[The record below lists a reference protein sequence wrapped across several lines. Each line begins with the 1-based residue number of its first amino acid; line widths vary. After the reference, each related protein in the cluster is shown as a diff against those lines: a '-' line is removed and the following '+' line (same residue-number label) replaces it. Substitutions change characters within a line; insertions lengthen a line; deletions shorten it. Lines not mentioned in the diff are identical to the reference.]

1 MRLLNLHIRNFRKI
15 EDLSVTF
22 PKGLTVIVGENNAG
36 KTAIIDALRLMLFS
50 SRDYE
55 SLRLNEDD
63 FRRGSQNAPIE
74 ISCTFCDLSDTDE
87 VHFQECLV
95 DIGDGKFHARLN
107 ARAEFNATTRRAN
120 VKMWGGETEG
130 GTLPSNLYDHL
141 SSIYLQPLRDPES
154 GLRPGRHSQV
164 SRLIDCLTP
173 EDKRGEFETIAQTAN
188 NQIRE
193 LDPVKTAKTDIDAQL
208 TSIAGPE
215 LAQRT
220 ELIFSDPNFHRIIA
234 GLQPEIDGLPFSL
247 NGLGYNNLVF
257 TAATLGTLRR
267 SENYSFRSIIVE
279 EPEAHLHPHLQV
291 LLLRHLVNAA
301 EDTEGNPVQVLVS
314 THSPILASQ
323 APIDSVISI
332 HESGGKVTGV
342 SLCSIDYDET
352 LKKKLQRFLDA
363 TRAELFFARRIL
375 MVEGIAEALL
385 LPVLARID
393 GGNLKDSSVTVLN
406 ADGINFNAFIPLFGS
421 GRLGLSVA
429 ILTDGDDADRTGT
442 PSATATGLK
451 AKEAEIP
458 NLRVE
463 FGEVTFEHELARS
476 AVLLPF
482 LVESFQ
488 RLRPTLGN
496 ALRTVLAGLNTTD
509 EKADAFLAEF
519 LRSETSKGEF
529 AQELAGLLDDSLE
542 AQRNATGSF
551 SWIFSQTE
559 AEELTADAVPQYIRN
574 ALVFL
579 GVINNPI
586 ANEPDGAT
594 TGTDPV
600 PEAN

>member
-15 EDLSVTF
+15 EDLSVIF
-22 PKGLTVIVGENNAG
+22 PKGLAVIVGENNAG

-50 SRDYE
+50 SRDFE
-55 SLRLNEDD
+55 ALRLNEDD

-74 ISCTFCDLSDTDE
+74 ISCTFCDLSNADE

-107 ARAEFNATTRRAN
+107 ARAEFNSTTRRAN

-164 SRLIDCLTP
+164 SRLIDCLTAV
-173 EDKRGEFETIAQTAN
+173 DKRVEFETIAQTAN

-193 LDPVKTAKTDIDAQL
+193 LDPVKSAKADIDAQL
-208 TSIAGPE
+208 TSIAGAE
-215 LAQRT
+215 LAQEI
-220 ELIFSDPNFHRIIA
+220 ELIFSDPSFHRIIA
-234 GLQPEIDGLPFSL
+234 GLQPEIDGLPFAL

-267 SENYSFRSIIVE
+267 SKNYSFRSIIVE

-301 EDTEGNPVQVLVS
+301 EDTDGNTVQVLVS

-323 APIDSVISI
+323 APIDSVISV
-332 HESGGKVTGV
+332 HDSAGKVTGV

-385 LPVLARID
+385 LPVLARMA

-406 ADGINFNAFIPLFGS
+406 ADGINFNAFVPLFGS

-429 ILTDGDDADRTGT
+429 ILTDGDDVGRTGT

-451 AKEAEIP
+451 AKEGEIQ

-463 FGEVTFEHELARS
+463 YGEITFEHELARS
-476 AVLLPF
+476 AALLPF
-482 LVESFQ
+482 MLQ
-488 RLRPTLGN
+488 AYRTLRPTLG
-496 ALRTVLAGLNTTD
+496 AVLDTQINGLGTD
-509 EKADAFLAEF
+509 YAKADAFLEEF
-519 LRSETSKGEF
+519 LRSKASKGEF
-529 AQELAGLLDDSLE
+529 AQELAGLFEDSLS
-542 AQRNATGSF
+542 NP
-551 SWIFSQTE
+551 E
-559 AEELTADAVPQYIRN
+559 AEAFPVDCVPQYIRD
-574 ALVFL
+574 ALEFL
-579 GVINNPI
+579 GVITVSNP
-586 ANEPDGAT
+586 NEPDGAT
-594 TGTDPV
+594 EGTDSV
-600 PEAN
+600 PEPD

>member
-15 EDLSVTF
+15 EDLSVIF

-50 SRDYE
+50 SRDFE
-55 SLRLNEDD
+55 ALRLNEDD
-63 FRRGSQNAPIE
+63 FRRGAHNAPIE
-74 ISCTFCDLSDTDE
+74 ISCTFCDLTDTDE

-95 DIGDGKFHARLN
+95 DIGAGKFHARLS
-107 ARAEFNATTRRAN
+107 ARADFNGSTRRAN

-173 EDKRGEFETIAQTAN
+173 DDKRGEFEAIAQTAN
-188 NQIRE
+188 NEIRE
-193 LDPVKTAKTDIDAQL
+193 LKSVKTAKSDIDAQL

-215 LAQRT
+215 LAQKT
-220 ELIFSDPNFHRIIA
+220 ELIFSDPGFHRIIA
-234 GLQPEIDGLPFSL
+234 GLLPEIDGLPFAL
-247 NGLGYNNLVF
+247 NGLGYNNLVY

-267 SENYSFRSIIVE
+267 SDNYSFRSIIVE

-291 LLLRHLVNAA
+291 LLLRHLANAA
-301 EDTEGNPVQVLVS
+301 ENVERNPVQVMVS

-323 APIDSVISI
+323 APIDSVISV
-332 HESGGKVTGV
+332 HESGGKVTCI

-385 LPVLARID
+385 LPVLTRMS
-393 GGNLKDSSVTVLN
+393 GGDLKDSSVTILN
-406 ADGINFNAFIPLFGS
+406 ADGINFNAFVPLFGQD
-421 GRLGLSVA
+421 RLGLPVV
-429 ILTDGDDADRTGT
+429 ILTDGDDAERTGT
-442 PSATATGLK
+442 PSPAAVGLK
-451 AKEAEIP
+451 AREADIS

-463 FGEVTFEHELARS
+463 FGEITFEHELARS
-476 AVLLPF
+476 SVLLPF
-482 LVESFQ
+482 LVESFR
-488 RLRPTLGN
+488 RLRPTLGR
-496 ALRTVLAGLNTTD
+496 ALRTTLAALQTND

-519 LRSETSKGEF
+519 LRSGTSKGEF
-529 AQELAGLLDDSLE
+529 AQELAGLLDESIE
-542 AQRNATGSF
+542 IQRNATGPF
-551 SWIFSQTE
+551 SWLFSQTE
-559 AEELTADAVPQYIRN
+559 AAELSLHILPQYIRN
-574 ALVFL
+574 ALMFL
-579 GVINNPI
+579 GVIKNNN
-586 ANEPDGAT
+586 ANDSNGAT
-594 TGTDPV
+594 AGTNPLS
-600 PEAN
+600 ETN

>member
-15 EDLSVTF
+15 EELSLTF
-22 PKGLTVIVGENNAG
+22 PSGLTVIVGENNAG

-50 SRDYE
+50 GRDFE
-55 SLRLNEDD
+55 ALRLNEDD
-63 FRRGSQNAPIE
+63 FRRGSGNAPIE
-74 ISCTFCDLSDTDE
+74 ICCTFCDLSDTDE

-95 DIGDGKFHARLN
+95 DIGDGNFHARLN
-107 ARAEFNATTRRAN
+107 SRADFNATTRRAN

-130 GTLPSNLYDHL
+130 GSIPSNLYDQL

-154 GLRPGRHSQV
+154 GLRPGRYSQV

-173 EDKRGEFETIAQTAN
+173 EARRGEFETIAQSAN

-193 LDPVKTAKTDIDAQL
+193 LDPVKAAKTDIDAQL

-215 LAQRT
+215 LAQKT
-220 ELIFSDPNFHRIIA
+220 ELIFSDPSFQRIIA
-234 GLQPEIDGLPFSL
+234 GLQPEIDGLPFAL

-267 SENYSFRSIIVE
+267 SENFAFRSIIVE

-301 EDTEGNPVQVLVS
+301 ADTEGKPVQVLLS

-323 APIDSVISI
+323 APIDSVISV
-332 HESGGKVTGV
+332 HEAGGKVTCV
-342 SLCSIDYDET
+342 SLCSIAYDGSH
-352 LKKKLQRFLDA
+352 KKKLQRFLDA

-385 LPVLARID
+385 LPVLARIA
-393 GGNLKDSSVTVLN
+393 GGDLKDSCVTVLN
-406 ADGINFNAFIPLFGS
+406 ADGINFNAFIPLFGNS
-421 GRLGLSVA
+421 RLGLPVA
-429 ILTDGDDADRTGT
+429 ILTDGDDADGTGT
-442 PSATATGLK
+442 PSASATGLK

-482 LVESFQ
+482 MVESFR

-496 ALRTVLAGLNTTD
+496 ALQTALAGLDSSD

-519 LRSETSKGEF
+519 LRSGTSKGEF
-529 AQELAGLLDDSLE
+529 AQELAGLLDDSIE
-542 AQRNATGSF
+542 TQRLAIGAF
-551 SWIFSQTE
+551 SWVFSKTE
-559 AEELTADAVPQYIRN
+559 GEELTEDSVPQYIRD
-574 ALVFL
+574 ALEFL
-579 GVINNPI
+579 GVINSPI
-586 ANEPDGAT
+586 VNEPD
-594 TGTDPV
+594 
-600 PEAN
+600 

>member
-1 MRLLNLHIRNFRKI
+1 MRLLKLHIRNFRKI

-22 PKGLTVIVGENNAG
+22 PEGLTVIVGENNAG

-50 SRDYE
+50 SRDFE
-55 SLRLNEDD
+55 TLRLNEDD

-87 VHFQECLV
+87 VHFQECLL

-164 SRLIDCLTP
+164 SRLIDCHTP
-173 EDKRGEFETIAQTAN
+173 DDKRGEFETIARTAN

-193 LDPVKTAKTDIDAQL
+193 LDPVKTAKTDIDTQL
-208 TSIAGPE
+208 SSIAGPE
-215 LAQRT
+215 LAQKT
-220 ELIFSDPNFHRIIA
+220 ELIFSDPTFHRIIA
-234 GLQPEIDGLPFSL
+234 GLQPEIDGLPFAL

-267 SENYSFRSIIVE
+267 SKDYSFRSIIVE

-291 LLLRHLVNAA
+291 LLLRHLVNAS
-301 EDTEGNPVQVLVS
+301 EDVGGNPVQVLVS
-314 THSPILASQ
+314 THSPVLASQ
-323 APIDSVISI
+323 APIDSVISV

-385 LPVLARID
+385 LPVLTRIA

-429 ILTDGDDADRTGT
+429 ILTDGDDAARTGT

-463 FGEVTFEHELARS
+463 FGEITFEHELARS

-482 LVESFQ
+482 LVESFR
-488 RLRPTLGN
+488 RLRPQLGN
-496 ALRTVLAGLNTTD
+496 ALRTVLGGLHTID

-519 LRSETSKGEF
+519 LRSGTSKGEF
-529 AQELAGLLDDSLE
+529 AQELADLLEDSLE
-542 AQRNATGSF
+542 TQRSATGAF
-551 SWIFSQTE
+551 CWNFSQAE
-559 AEELTADAVPQYIRN
+559 AAMLSADAVPQYIRD

-579 GVINNPI
+579 GVIKMT
-586 ANEPDGAT
+586 ERQ
-594 TGTDPV
+594 
-600 PEAN
+600 

>member
-1 MRLLNLHIRNFRKI
+1 MRLLRLYISNFRKI
-15 EDLSVTF
+15 EDLSLTF

-50 SRDYE
+50 SRDFE
-55 SLRLNEDD
+55 ALRLNEDD
-63 FRRGSQNAPIE
+63 FRRGPQNAPIE
-74 ISCTFCDLSDTDE
+74 ISCTFCDLNDTDE

-95 DIGDGKFHARLN
+95 DIGDGKFHAQLN

-164 SRLIDCLTP
+164 SRLLECLTP
-173 EDKRGEFETIAQTAN
+173 DDKRGEFEDIAKTAN
-188 NQIRE
+188 DQIRE
-193 LDPVKTAKTDIDAQL
+193 LDPVKTAKADIDTQL
-208 TSIAGPE
+208 ISIAGPE
-215 LAQRT
+215 LAQKT
-220 ELIFSDPNFHRIIA
+220 ELIFSDPSFHRIIA
-234 GLQPEIDGLPFSL
+234 GLQPEIDGLPFAL

-257 TAATLGTLRR
+257 TAMTLGTLRR
-267 SENYSFRSIIVE
+267 SGSYSFRSILVE

-301 EDTEGNPVQVLVS
+301 GETDGNSVQVLVS

-323 APIDSVISI
+323 APIDSVISV
-332 HESGGKVTGV
+332 HESLGKVTGV

-363 TRAELFFARRIL
+363 TRAELFFARRII

-385 LPVLARID
+385 LPVLARIA
-393 GGNLKDSSVTVLN
+393 GGNLKDSAVTVLN

-421 GRLGLSVA
+421 GRLGISVA
-429 ILTDGDDADRTGT
+429 ILTDGDDADRSGT
-442 PSATATGLK
+442 PSATARGLK
-451 AKEAEIP
+451 AKEAEIQ

-463 FGEVTFEHELARS
+463 FGEITFEHELARS
-476 AVLLPF
+476 AALLPF
-482 LVESFQ
+482 MVESFR
-488 RLRPTLGN
+488 RLRPQLGDT
-496 ALRTVLAGLNTTD
+496 LRTALDGLNTSD
-509 EKADAFLAEF
+509 EKADAFLVEF
-519 LRSETSKGEF
+519 LRSGTSKGEF
-529 AQELAGLLDDSLE
+529 AQELAGLLDESLE
-542 AQRNATGSF
+542 TQRDAIGSF
-551 SWIFSQTE
+551 SWIFSKTE
-559 AEELTADAVPQYIRN
+559 AVELSADAIPHYIRN
-574 ALVFL
+574 ALMFL
-579 GVINNPI
+579 KVINIPN
-586 ANEPDGAT
+586 ANEPEGAT

-600 PEAN
+600 PATN

>member
-1 MRLLNLHIRNFRKI
+1 MRLLKLHIRNFRKI

-22 PKGLTVIVGENNAG
+22 PEGLTVIVGENNAG

-50 SRDYE
+50 SRDFE
-55 SLRLNEDD
+55 TLRLNEDD
-63 FRRGSQNAPIE
+63 FRRGSQNSPIE
-74 ISCTFCDLSDTDE
+74 ISCTFCDLGDIDE

-107 ARAEFNATTRRAN
+107 ARAEFNATTRRVN

-154 GLRPGRHSQV
+154 GLRPGKNSQV
-164 SRLIDCLTP
+164 SRLINCLTEP
-173 EDKRGEFETIAQTAN
+173 DKRGRFETIATRAN
-188 NQIRE
+188 NLIRKI
-193 LDPVKTAKTDIDAQL
+193 DSVKQAETDIGDQL
-208 TSIAGPE
+208 TFIAGAE
-215 LAQRT
+215 LAQKT
-220 ELIFSDPNFHRIIA
+220 ELIFSDPDFHRIIA
-234 GLQPEIDGLPFSL
+234 GLQPEIDGLPFAL

-267 SENYSFRSIIVE
+267 SASYSFRSILVE

-291 LLLRHLVNAA
+291 LLLRHLVKEAGKT
-301 EDTEGNPVQVLVS
+301 DTSPVQVLVS

-323 APIDSVISI
+323 APIDSVISV
-332 HESGGKVTGV
+332 HESAGKVTGV

-385 LPVLARID
+385 LPVLTRIS
-393 GGNLKDSSVTVLN
+393 GGNLKDSAVTVIN
-406 ADGINFNAFIPLFGS
+406 ADGINFNAFIPLFGA

-429 ILTDGDDADRTGT
+429 ILTDGDDSDRAGQ

-463 FGEVTFEHELARS
+463 FGEITFEHELARS
-476 AVLLPF
+476 PELLPF
-482 LVESFQ
+482 MLTAFK
-488 RLRPTLGN
+488 TLHPILGA
-496 ALRTVLAGLNTTD
+496 ALETLIGGLGTAN
-509 EKADAFLAEF
+509 EKADEFLAEF
-519 LRSETSKGEF
+519 LRCKTSKGEF
-529 AQELAGLLDDSLE
+529 AQELAGLL
-542 AQRNATGSF
+542 
-551 SWIFSQTE
+551 
-559 AEELTADAVPQYIRN
+559 EERLSKPEQGPITAAAVPKYIRD
-574 ALVFL
+574 ALEFL
-579 GVINNPI
+579 KVLTPTN
-586 ANEPDGAT
+586 PDGQN
-594 TGTDPV
+594 GT
-600 PEAN
+600 A

>member
-15 EDLSVTF
+15 EDLILTF

-55 SLRLNEDD
+55 ALRLNEDD
-63 FRRGSQNAPIE
+63 FRRSSQNAPIE

-95 DIGDGKFHARLN
+95 DIGDGKFYARLS
-107 ARAEFNATTRRAN
+107 ARAEFNTTTRRAN

-130 GTLPSNLYDHL
+130 GTLPSNLYDNL

-173 EDKRGEFETIAQTAN
+173 DDKHGEFENIAKTAN
-188 NQIRE
+188 SQIRE
-193 LDPVKTAKTDIDAQL
+193 LDPVRTAKADIDARM
-208 TSIAGPE
+208 TSIAGAE
-215 LAQRT
+215 LAQKT
-220 ELIFSDPNFHRIIA
+220 ELIFSDPTFNRIIA
-234 GLQPEIDGLPFSL
+234 GLQPEIDGLPFAL

-257 TAATLGTLRR
+257 TAATLATLRR

-301 EDTEGNPVQVLVS
+301 QDTEGNPVQVLVS

-323 APIDSVISI
+323 APIDSVISV
-332 HESGGKVTGV
+332 HESGGQVTCV
-342 SLCSIDYDET
+342 SLCSIDYDEA

-385 LPVLARID
+385 IPVLTRIA

-406 ADGINFNAFIPLFGS
+406 ADGINFNAFIPLFGN

-442 PSATATGLK
+442 SSATATGLK

-463 FGEVTFEHELARS
+463 FGEITFEHELARS
-476 AVLLPF
+476 SVLLPF
-482 LVESFQ
+482 LGESFR

-496 ALRTVLAGLNTTD
+496 TLRTVLAGLHTTD

-519 LRSETSKGEF
+519 LRSGTSKGEF
-529 AQELAGLLDDSLE
+529 AQELAGLLEDSLE
-542 AQRNATGSF
+542 TQRNVIGPF
-551 SWIFSQTE
+551 SWIYSQTE
-559 AEELTADAVPQYIRN
+559 AEELSADAVPQYIRD

-579 GVINNPI
+579 GVINN
-586 ANEPDGAT
+586 
-594 TGTDPV
+594 
-600 PEAN
+600 

>member
-1 MRLLNLHIRNFRKI
+1 
-15 EDLSVTF
+15 
-22 PKGLTVIVGENNAG
+22 
-36 KTAIIDALRLMLFS
+36 
-50 SRDYE
+50 
-55 SLRLNEDD
+55 
-63 FRRGSQNAPIE
+63 
-74 ISCTFCDLSDTDE
+74 
-87 VHFQECLV
+87 V
-95 DIGDGKFHARLN
+95 DIGDGKFHTRLN
-107 ARAEFNATTRRAN
+107 ARADFNATTRRAN

-130 GTLPSNLYDHL
+130 GTIPSNLYDQL
-141 SSIYLQPLRDPES
+141 STVYLQPLRDPES
-154 GLRPGRHSQV
+154 GLRPGRYSQV

-173 EDKRGEFETIAQTAN
+173 ETGRGEFETIAKIAN

-193 LDPVKTAKTDIDAQL
+193 LNPVKSAKTDIDTQL
-208 TSIAGPE
+208 TLIAGPE
-215 LAQRT
+215 LAQKT
-220 ELIFSDPNFHRIIA
+220 ELIFSDPSFHRIIA
-234 GLQPEIDGLPFSL
+234 GLQPEIDGLPFAL

-267 SENYSFRSIIVE
+267 SENFAFRSVIVE

-301 EDTEGNPVQVLVS
+301 AETEGNPVQVLLS

-323 APIDSVISI
+323 APIDSVISV
-332 HESGGKVTGV
+332 HESNGRVTGV

-385 LPVLARID
+385 LPALARIA

-406 ADGINFNAFIPLFGS
+406 ADGINFNAFIPLLGNS
-421 GRLGLSVA
+421 RLGLPVA
-429 ILTDGDDADRTGT
+429 ILTDGDDKARTGI

-451 AKEAEIP
+451 AKEAEVP

-476 AVLLPF
+476 SVMLPF
-482 LVESFQ
+482 LVESFR
-488 RLRPTLGN
+488 RLRPSLGN
-496 ALRTVLAGLNTTD
+496 ALQTILAGLDTTE

-542 AQRNATGSF
+542 TQRIANGRF
-551 SWIFSQTE
+551 SWIFSKTE
-559 AEELTADAVPQYIRN
+559 GEKLTEDSVPQYIRE
-574 ALVFL
+574 ALLFL
-579 GVINNPI
+579 GVINSPNN
-586 ANEPDGAT
+586 NEPD
-594 TGTDPV
+594 
-600 PEAN
+600 